1 MRSIAAAALAL
12 VFAGCHAIPA
22 AEREATLQTK
32 KVCCTDVS
40 QFRYEKL
47 ATGGSA
53 QFPLDE
59 NSPVFRFD
67 GNKSYL
73 KGFEIEETVN
83 RGLMVKSSFNGP
95 LIGQYLHPV
104 VLLLDRQFKPLLA
117 GPLNMQFVE
126 GRMFGGDSNAHM
138 FGEIRIPPA
147 ARYIVFYTQRLA
159 IPAAVAQL
167 RPEGSIAM
175 AGKTPIYVSS
185 SSGKR
190 IELERAPVGELAIT
204 LVR

>member
-12 VFAGCHAIPA
+12 VLAGCHAIPA

-32 KVCCTDVS
+32 KVCCSEVS

-47 ATGGSA
+47 ATGAST

-59 NSPVFRFD
+59 NAPVFRFD

-73 KGFEIEETVN
+73 KGFEIDETAN
-83 RGLMVKSSFNGP
+83 RGLMVKSYFNGP
-95 LIGQYLHPV
+95 LIGQYLHPF
-104 VLLLDRQFKPLLA
+104 VLLLDLQFKPLFA
-117 GPLNMQFVE
+117 GPLNMQFVQ

-138 FGEIRIPPA
+138 FGGIHIPAA
-147 ARYIVFYTQRLA
+147 ARYVVFYTQRLA
-159 IPAAVAQL
+159 SPAAVAPL

-190 IELERAPVGELAIT
+190 IELERAPIGEVAIT

>member
-1 MRSIAAAALAL
+1 MRSIATAALVL
-12 VFAGCHAIPA
+12 VLAGCHAIPA

-32 KVCCTDVS
+32 KTCCTAVS
-40 QFRYEKL
+40 EFRYEKI
-47 ATGGSA
+47 AVGGSA
-53 QFPLDE
+53 QFLLDE
-59 NSPVFRFD
+59 NAPVFRFD

-73 KGFEIEETVN
+73 KSFEIDEAAN
-83 RGLMVKSSFNGP
+83 RGLTVKSYFNGP

-104 VLLLDRQFKPLLA
+104 VLFLDRQFQPLLA

-126 GRMFGGDSNAHM
+126 GRMFGGDYNAHLL
-138 FGEIRIPPA
+138 GGIRIPPA
-147 ARYIVFYTQRLA
+147 ARYVVIYTQRLTS
-159 IPAAVAQL
+159 PATVAQL

-175 AGKTPIYVSS
+175 AGKTPIYISS

-190 IELERAPVGELAIT
+190 IELERAPIGELAIT